1 MSDAAKPSG
10 AVDAEAFRV
19 QWHRIVAR
27 RDVVALGD
35 VLADDV
41 SLGAPP
47 YWQKLRGRDLVQ
59 HLLGLIIDTIEE
71 FTYQREWSAGGEL
84 ALEFTGRVG
93 ELELQGID
101 LISLDRD
108 GKIQN
113 LDVLMRPVSAVVS
126 LREIIAPQM
135 AAFIAKRN
143 PAAH

>member
-10 AVDAEAFRV
+10 AVDVEAFRIE
-19 QWHRIVAR
+19 WHRIVAQ

-35 VLADDV
+35 VLADDI

-47 YWQKLRGRDLVQ
+47 YWQKLRGRELVQ
-59 HLLGLIIDTIEE
+59 HLLGLIIDTIEG
-71 FTYQREWSAGGEL
+71 FTYRREWSAGGEL
-84 ALEFTGRVG
+84 ALEFAGRVG

-101 LISLDRD
+101 LISLNGD

-113 LDVLMRPVSAVVS
+113 LDVLMRPVNAVVS

-143 PAAH
+143 PPAD